1 MTKFSASAEDYR
13 FFDLETTG
21 LSGGAGNLAF
31 LAGVGRYSQGAFE
44 ITQLFLSDY
53 PGEEDFLDG
62 LLPLLSGGEY
72 WVSYNGRSFDTP
84 LLRSRCLMN
93 RRILDEKLPVDLLY
107 PARRLWRGILSDC
120 SLGTVEREI
129 LIKGRNLDIPGDE
142 IPSRFFGYLK
152 EKDPAV
158 LEPVFSHHQED
169 ILTLAILLGTM
180 EDLLSGGKEAV
191 SRDLYGLGRLL
202 IPWNPERAVM
212 VLYQGFRAGDTRCGL
227 FLGNWLKRTGRRP
240 EAAVIWEDLWS
251 RRGNRTA
258 ARELAVQREHWEK
271 DYPGALKIVEAVFD
285 RPFPPRG
292 DEKEEWERRRRRLQ
306 RKAGII
312 DNRLS

>member
-1 MTKFSASAEDYR
+1 
-13 FFDLETTG
+13 
-21 LSGGAGNLAF
+21 
-31 LAGVGRYSQGAFE
+31 VGRYREGFFE
-44 ITQLFLSDY
+44 VTQLFLSDY
-53 PGEEDFLDG
+53 PGEEAFLDG
-62 LLPLLSGGEY
+62 LLPLLSDGEY

-93 RRILDEKLPVDLLY
+93 RRILEERVPVDLLY

-129 LIKGRNLDIPGDE
+129 LIKGRNLDIPGEE
-142 IPSRFFGYLK
+142 IPSCYFSYLK
-152 EKDPAV
+152 EKDPGI

-169 ILTLAILLGTM
+169 ILTLAILLDVM

-191 SRDLYGLGRLL
+191 PRDLYGLGRLL
-202 IPWNPERAVM
+202 IPWKPERAVTAF
-212 VLYQGFRAGDTRCGL
+212 YQGFRAGDTRCAL
-227 FLGNWLKRTGRRP
+227 FLGTWLKRAGRRP
-240 EAAVIWEDLWS
+240 EAAAIWEDLWS

-271 DYPGALKIVEAVFD
+271 DYPGALKIVEAVFN

-292 DEKEEWERRRRRLQ
+292 DEKEDWERRRMRLQ
-306 RKAGII
+306 RKAGIT